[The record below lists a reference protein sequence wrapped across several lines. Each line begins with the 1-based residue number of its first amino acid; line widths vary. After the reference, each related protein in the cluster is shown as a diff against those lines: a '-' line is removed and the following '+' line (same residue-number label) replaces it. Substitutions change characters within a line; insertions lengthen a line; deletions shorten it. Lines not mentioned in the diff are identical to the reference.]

1 MADGFSPSLSN
12 DAAQGKKPGTET
24 LQNPLMLQRHSADST
39 RKNLT
44 GRQTAGLGMQLMRF
58 GISVAVI
65 LGLWQ
70 SCVTLFELPPF
81 ILPGPLAVF
90 TKLVERFDVLWQH
103 TLVTGSEVILG
114 LMLGLTMGL
123 FFALQMLL
131 FAPLRRWLLPILIT
145 SQAIP
150 VFAIAP
156 ILMLWLGY
164 GIASKV
170 VMAAL
175 IIFFPVTTCCYDGLR
190 HTPHGYLDLAKTMG
204 ATRWQLLWRI
214 RLPAALPALASGI
227 RVAVV
232 VAPIGAVIG
241 EWVGSSEGL
250 GYIMLQANARMFVD
264 EMFAALFILA
274 FFSVTLYFA
283 ADMLL
288 KKAIPWQKQ

>member
-1 MADGFSPSLSN
+1 MP
-12 DAAQGKKPGTET
+12 QGLRALVRVTI
-24 LQNPLMLQRHSADST
+24 SA
-39 RKNLT
+39 
-44 GRQTAGLGMQLMRF
+44 
-58 GISVAVI
+58 AVI
-65 LGLWQ
+65 IALWQ
-70 SCVTLFELPPF
+70 CLVLAFALPSF
-81 ILPGPLAVF
+81 ILPSPLAVF
-90 TKLVERFDVLWQH
+90 TKLIHRHEVLLSHSW
-103 TLVTGSEVILG
+103 VTAQEILLG
-114 LMLGLTMGL
+114 LVLGLSMGL
-123 FFALQMLL
+123 LFALQMLL
-131 FAPLRRWLLPILIT
+131 FEPLRRWLLPILIA

-190 HTPHGYLDLAKTMG
+190 NTPTGYLDLAKTMG
-204 ATRWQLLWRI
+204 ATKWQILRHV

-232 VAPIGAVIG
+232 VAPIGAVVG

-250 GYIMLQANARMFVD
+250 GYLMLQANARMMID

-274 FFSVTLYFA
+274 ALSVSLYFA
-283 ADMLL
+283 ADVLIQKL
-288 KKAIPWQKQ
+288 IPWQQDK

>member
-1 MADGFSPSLSN
+1 MCRSNPPYRSAKPSV
-12 DAAQGKKPGTET
+12 ATHT
-24 LQNPLMLQRHSADST
+24 LPVNQTPLMTLNGTANKSVKSVLRIALSA
-39 RKNLT
+39 LLII
-44 GRQTAGLGMQLMRF
+44 A
-58 GISVAVI
+58 
-65 LGLWQ
+65 LWQ
-70 SCVTLFELPPF
+70 LIVMLYALPSF

-90 TKLVERFDVLWQH
+90 TKLLQRY
-103 TLVTGSEVILG
+103 EVMLAHSWITAQEILLG
-114 LMLGLTMGL
+114 LALGLSMGL
-123 FFALQMLL
+123 LFALQMLL
-131 FAPLRRWLLPILIT
+131 FDPLRRWLLPILIA

-190 HTPHGYLDLAKTMG
+190 NTPSGYLDLARTMG
-204 ATRWQLLWRI
+204 ASKWALLRYV

-232 VAPIGAVIG
+232 VAPIGAVVG
-241 EWVGSSEGL
+241 EWVGSSAGL
-250 GYIMLQANARMFVD
+250 GYLMLQANARMMID

-274 FFSVTLYFA
+274 MLSVSLYFI
-283 ADMLL
+283 ADLTI
-288 KKAIPWQKQ
+288 KKLIPWQQPN

>member
-1 MADGFSPSLSN
+1 MTMPEPTLTSKLSN
-12 DAAQGKKPGTET
+12 PLLEQQAVKRGSRKGKNT
-24 LQNPLMLQRHSADST
+24 LLSHP
-39 RKNLT
+39 
-44 GRQTAGLGMQLMRF
+44 TARF
-58 GISVAVI
+58 VTSFAII

-70 SCVTLFELPPF
+70 TGVIVFDLPPF
-81 ILPGPLAVF
+81 ILPGPVAVLS
-90 TKLVERFDVLWQH
+90 KLVERADVLWHH
-103 TLVTGSEVILG
+103 TLVTGTEVLFGLLLG
-114 LMLGLTMGL
+114 LAMGL

-131 FAPLRRWLLPILIT
+131 FEPLRRWLLPVLIT

-164 GIASKV
+164 GMASKV

-190 HTPHGYLDLAKTMG
+190 HTPKGYLDLATTMG
-204 ATRWQLLWRI
+204 ATRWQQLWQI
-214 RLPAALPALASGI
+214 RLPAALPALASGV

-250 GYIMLQANARMFVD
+250 GYLMLQANARMFVD

-274 FFSVTLYFA
+274 FFSISLYFIT
-283 ADMLL
+283 DFLL
-288 KKAIPWQKQ
+288 KKAIPWQSQ

>member
-1 MADGFSPSLSN
+1 MSDLQSTHPQL
-12 DAAQGKKPGTET
+12 AAQSV
-24 LQNPLMLQRHSADST
+24 LQKSALSQAT
-39 RKNLT
+39 SHPVIRL
-44 GRQTAGLGMQLMRF
+44 L
-58 GISVAVI
+58 ISATI
-65 LGLWQ
+65 IIGLWQ
-70 SCVTLFELPPF
+70 TVVMVFELPSF

-90 TKLVERFDVLWQH
+90 NKLIQRYDVLLSHAW
-103 TLVTGSEVILG
+103 VTASEVILG
-114 LMLGLTMGL
+114 LLLGLSMGL

-131 FAPLRRWLLPILIT
+131 FNPLRRWLLPILIA

-164 GIASKV
+164 GIASKI

-190 HTPHGYLDLAKTMG
+190 HTPTGYLDLAKTMG
-204 ATRWQLLWRI
+204 ASKWQLLRHV

-232 VAPIGAVIG
+232 VAPIGAVVG

-250 GYIMLQANARMFVD
+250 GYLMLQANARMMID
-264 EMFAALFILA
+264 EMFAALLILA
-274 FFSVTLYFA
+274 TFSITLYFA
-283 ADMLL
+283 ADLLL
-288 KKAIPWQKQ
+288 KRAIPWQSKQ